1 MNPAASSCTRS
12 CSPTA
17 RLSARAS
24 RPLRPRARGSLR
36 SSAVQDG
43 ISARQ
48 ALTSHAR
55 ARSSWVGTARRTSRS
70 RLLKEAAMAIFDAFL
85 KIEGITGEH
94 KGEIQLESFSWG
106 VSNPISRGSATG
118 GAGAG
123 KIAFQDFT
131 FTSRIGRQSTELFMH
146 AAQGTNF
153 RGADLTINGRTSFLK
168 VSFFDVFISSYKQD
182 MTH

>member
-1 MNPAASSCTRS
+1 
-12 CSPTA
+12 
-17 RLSARAS
+17 
-24 RPLRPRARGSLR
+24 
-36 SSAVQDG
+36 
-43 ISARQ
+43 
-48 ALTSHAR
+48 
-55 ARSSWVGTARRTSRS
+55 
-70 RLLKEAAMAIFDAFL
+70 MAIFDAFL

-182 MTH
+182 MTHQATVIGDTTPLENVSLNFAKVEIEVHGGTIK